1 MSKILAAIVDIP
13 SSFEKPEGLDSIIE
27 KAIAQDGIDS
37 LCVVKTTEKGRVIVC
52 DYIATEDAR
61 ELMDDN
67 WRDIAHLDTRKLLE
81 NFFPKA
87 DIRLAQ
93 R

>member
-13 SSFEKPEGLDSIIE
+13 SSFKRPEGLDSIIE
-27 KAIAQDGIDS
+27 KTISLDGIDS
-37 LCVVKTTEKGRVIVC
+37 LCVIKTTEEGKVIVC
-52 DYIATEDAR
+52 DYVATEDAR
-61 ELMDDN
+61 KSMSDG
-67 WRDIAHLDTRKLLE
+67 WRDVAHLDTRKLLE
-81 NFFPKA
+81 GFFPKA

>member
-27 KAIAQDGIDS
+27 NAIAQDGIDS
-37 LCVVKTTEKGRVIVC
+37 LGVIKTTKEGRVIVC
-52 DYIATEDAR
+52 DYVATEDAR
-61 ELMDDN
+61 NSMDVC
-67 WRDIAHLDTRKLLE
+67 WRDQAFTATKKLLE
-81 NFFPKA
+81 EFFPIA